1 MSQSILRVR
10 KPSLFALRSQY
21 SMLLKG
27 GALLPGSVRNWGGRE
42 YIKAGPGDWRL
53 TSVLDKLKHPASL
66 KDNIHKIL
74 YGDEEE
80 KAALGQ
86 SFFHIADTPKF
97 MKDIGLNG
105 QYFSVRYGVISRHM
119 GKDKD
124 HQLSEK
130 NWLDLINEIVKP
142 FAIAQ
147 YGDGY
152 RLFTSVKVNGK
163 YTAVGVDVKPI
174 GREIRVN
181 SVTTAFGYNPGK
193 KEEVIYMSEKMTLD
207 QETLLKGLD
216 SPSYPPDQGRDR
228 H

>member
-1 MSQSILRVR
+1 MIRTTLRI
-10 KPSLFALRSQY
+10 KKSSLFALRLRY
-21 SMLLKG
+21 GMLLQKG
-27 GALLPGSVRNWGGRE
+27 GVKYR
-42 YIKAGPGDWRL
+42 KFCPGDWRL
-53 TSVLDKLKHPASL
+53 KSVSDKMKHPASL

-80 KAALGQ
+80 KALLRQ

-97 MKDIGLNG
+97 MKDMGLNG

-130 NWLDLINEIVKP
+130 NWLDLIDEIVKP
-142 FAIAQ
+142 FAIAK

-152 RLFTSVKVNGK
+152 RLFTSVRVNDK
-163 YTAVGVDVKPI
+163 YTVAGVDVKTI
-174 GREIRVN
+174 GRGIRVN

-193 KEEVIYMSEKMTLD
+193 IEKVIYRSEKTTLD
-207 QETLLKGLD
+207 QEALLKGLN

-228 H
+228 R